1 MQNDTKAFTSKAALA
16 DYLGV
21 TRKTLYKRANAN
33 SIELNGEYTHA
44 QLKLLSSRLDT
55 TQSSNQNTHAKH
67 DDLLVKSLQDQVE
80 YLKSQLTEKDTQI
93 ASLYQALDQQ
103 QQLQLGITQQL
114 EDANKKLQL
123 IEAPKR
129 RHWWQF

>member
-1 MQNDTKAFTSKAALA
+1 MILCQFAFHVLQ
-16 DYLGV
+16 
-21 TRKTLYKRANAN
+21 
-33 SIELNGEYTHA
+33 LNGEYTHA

-55 TQSSNQNTHAKH
+55 IQSSNPNNHSKH

-103 QQLQLGITQQL
+103 QQL
-114 EDANKKLQL
+114 EEAKKKLQL